1 MHKKPAEIIIRGARG
16 LHYFG
21 LEAAFSAGSAFRQG
35 CIMSDSTRTLSAE
48 SDSRQT
54 YKAVTLRLARER
66 VTDSRPLRDVLRVV
80 TEIAATALQVNRVS
94 VWFFLNEPRSI
105 RCDYLHQ
112 PDRGDIYEGAILHAC
127 DFPVY
132 FTALESSRVVR
143 IVDREGDPISE
154 EFRTSYLGPL
164 GITAMLDA
172 PILQGGD
179 IIGIVCHEHVGS
191 AREWT
196 DPECEFAASVGD
208 IVARLYAEAE
218 RLRAESE
225 LEAHQAR
232 LTELQQFGE
241 MGRLAAGVA
250 HDFNNVLNAIFAYVD
265 LVDDAAGKNPEVTRL
280 TTELASIADRGREL
294 AHNLMTLGRVNVQ
307 RPRVINPADVVN
319 ASLPLLRGAAG
330 SRVRVETRI
339 TPHVSRVIMDP
350 IQLER
355 AVVNLVVNAR
365 DAMPAG
371 GVVTVDLHE
380 ETIGQRPDHQATFVV
395 IEVSDTGVGMDT
407 ETRER
412 IFETFFSTKG
422 SQGRGL
428 GMAIV
433 NQIITMAGG
442 FIQVDSTLGRGTRIR
457 LYLPRIAGVD

>member
-1 MHKKPAEIIIRGARG
+1 
-16 LHYFG
+16 
-21 LEAAFSAGSAFRQG
+21 
-35 CIMSDSTRTLSAE
+35 MSDSTETVPGE
-48 SDSRQT
+48 SDPRQT

-66 VTDSRPLRDVLRVV
+66 VTDARPLRDVLKVV
-80 TEIAATALQVNRVS
+80 TEIAAAALQVKRVS
-94 VWFFLNEPRSI
+94 VWFFVDEPRSI

-112 PDRGDIYEGAILHAC
+112 PDRGDIYEGAILHAR

-132 FTALESSRVVR
+132 FSALESSRVVR
-143 IVDREGDPISE
+143 FVDRDDDPISE
-154 EFRTSYLGPL
+154 EFRASYLAPL
-164 GITAMLDA
+164 EITAMLDA

-218 RLRAESE
+218 RVRAESE
-225 LEAHQAR
+225 LEVHQAR
-232 LTELQQFGE
+232 LAELQQFGE

-265 LVDDAAGKNPEVTRL
+265 LVADAAGGNPEVNRL
-280 TTELASIADRGREL
+280 TADLASIADRGRQL
-294 AHNLMTLGRVNVQ
+294 THKLMTLGRVNAQ
-307 RPRVINPADVVN
+307 RPRVVSPADVLN
-319 ASLPLLRGAAG
+319 EALPLLRGAAG
-330 SRVRVETRI
+330 SRVRLELRVPRS
-339 TPHVSRVIMDP
+339 VSRVLIDP

-371 GVVTVDLHE
+371 GVVTVDLRE
-380 ETIGQRPDHQATFVV
+380 ETVGLRADRQSTFVV
-395 IEVSDTGVGMDT
+395 LEVSDTGVGMDT

-412 IFETFFSTKG
+412 IFEAFFTTKG

-428 GMAIV
+428 GMSIV

-442 FIQVDSTLGRGTRIR
+442 FIQVDSYLGKGTRIR
-457 LYLPRIAGVD
+457 LYLPRIAGID